1 MSLRKDFR
9 QLFIAGI
16 SLLAL
21 VIALSAP
28 LNGTWPQQQR
38 DRRVA
43 AEPTP
48 TATTPPAT
56 TPENSR
62 SIKPSTNAPRTLAG
76 LRSRIEQI
84 AHQPALEPGFF
95 AVKIVS
101 LDTGSVIYEQDAKNP
116 GSSAG

>member
-28 LNGTWPQQQR
+28 LNGTWAQQQR

-62 SIKPSTNAPRTLAG
+62 SIKPSTNAPRTLAE
-76 LRSRIEQI
+76 LPSRIEHI
-84 AHQPALEPGFF
+84 PHQPALEHAIFD
-95 AVKIVS
+95 VHV
-101 LDTGSVIYEQDAKNP
+101 
-116 GSSAG
+116 